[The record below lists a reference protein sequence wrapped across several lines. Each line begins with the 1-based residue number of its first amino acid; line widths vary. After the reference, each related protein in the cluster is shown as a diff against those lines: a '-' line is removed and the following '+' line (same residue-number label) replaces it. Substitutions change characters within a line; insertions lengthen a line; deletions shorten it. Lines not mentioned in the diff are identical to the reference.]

1 MKMKNQYE
9 IKESFLIRLENDELK
24 ERIKELKIKI
34 LELETK
40 LKEVLPKEYMIQ
52 NREKISIQNG
62 INRLSSR
69 TTKYEI
75 FWLFD
80 T

>member
-9 IKESFLIRLENDELK
+9 IKESLLIRLENDELK

-40 LKEVLPKEYMIQ
+40 LKKFE
-52 NREKISIQNG
+52 
-62 INRLSSR
+62 
-69 TTKYEI
+69 
-75 FWLFD
+75 
-80 T
+80 

>member
-9 IKESFLIRLENDELK
+9 IKETLLLKLENDELK

-40 LKEVLPKEYMIQ
+40 LKQ
-52 NREKISIQNG
+52 FS
-62 INRLSSR
+62 
-69 TTKYEI
+69 
-75 FWLFD
+75 
-80 T
+80 

>member
-9 IKESFLIRLENDELK
+9 IKETLLLKLENEELK

-40 LKEVLPKEYMIQ
+40 LKQ
-52 NREKISIQNG
+52 FS
-62 INRLSSR
+62 
-69 TTKYEI
+69 
-75 FWLFD
+75 
-80 T
+80 

>member
-9 IKESFLIRLENDELK
+9 IKESLLLKLENDELK

-40 LKEVLPKEYMIQ
+40 LKQ
-52 NREKISIQNG
+52 FS
-62 INRLSSR
+62 
-69 TTKYEI
+69 
-75 FWLFD
+75 
-80 T
+80 

>member
-9 IKESFLIRLENDELK
+9 IKETLLLKLENDELK

-40 LKEVLPKEYMIQ
+40 LKKF
-52 NREKISIQNG
+52 S
-62 INRLSSR
+62 
-69 TTKYEI
+69 
-75 FWLFD
+75 
-80 T
+80 

>member
-9 IKESFLIRLENDELK
+9 IKESLLIKLENEELK

-40 LKEVLPKEYMIQ
+40 LKQ
-52 NREKISIQNG
+52 FS
-62 INRLSSR
+62 
-69 TTKYEI
+69 
-75 FWLFD
+75 
-80 T
+80 

>member
-9 IKESFLIRLENDELK
+9 IKESLLIRLENDELK

-40 LKEVLPKEYMIQ
+40 LKQFE
-52 NREKISIQNG
+52 
-62 INRLSSR
+62 
-69 TTKYEI
+69 
-75 FWLFD
+75 
-80 T
+80 

>member
-9 IKESFLIRLENDELK
+9 VKETLLLKLENDELK

-40 LKEVLPKEYMIQ
+40 LKQ
-52 NREKISIQNG
+52 FS
-62 INRLSSR
+62 
-69 TTKYEI
+69 
-75 FWLFD
+75 
-80 T
+80 